1 MSRDDCDVCD
11 EYRAK
16 ELAALKTYKEMSE
29 AANRIIEKQL
39 RQIAA
44 LEKEVKF
51 WSQIAMKYAP
61 DEAVMEG

>member
-1 MSRDDCDVCD
+1 MSRDDCDVC
-11 EYRAK
+11 
-16 ELAALKTYKEMSE
+16 